1 MSWSGLAALMA
12 AVLLVFCAATVSG
25 MLAALASDDWAAL
38 EAFGLL
44 TVIYGLVAGL
54 TLTTV
59 RGSPIRLNREQVFS
73 GAIVLWLTLIV
84 AAMPAFVLIERQSLL
99 VAFFEAA
106 SAAVTLG
113 TSLVQPERMSAAM
126 VAYRSMT
133 AWLGGLLTIMLA
145 IYVLGRYA
153 VGGTPNRDLRFVLH
167 GFSRGDPR
175 LSQTFVEVFVP
186 YVALTLMCAAAL
198 ALARVEPERA
208 LMIALNVMSTN
219 GLSPQPTG
227 GSVLNNQVA
236 ETIMLVFMIA
246 GATSII
252 LMRAL
257 IGRRIRQMQE
267 SGEALG
273 FLIAV
278 VLVSGL
284 AIIAPLF
291 LPYGHDA
298 LFDGLFSR
306 VFDAISTMTTT
317 GIVQNPGAGSAL
329 PVEMLVGL
337 ALVGGGAYSTAG
349 GIKMFRLQA
358 MVRHSSNEVK
368 RLVFPDQLLPNSVDT
383 DAGEFTAAKA
393 IWSAFFAGLM
403 MVVVL
408 MVLLSVSGHS
418 FIDSMALSVGAFA
431 NAGNLVGPHLH
442 VEAIGGTPGSSLIL
456 VSLAGIAGR
465 VEILV
470 VLAAFG
476 RSRWA

>member
-1 MSWSGLAALMA
+1 MKWSGQAALMS
-12 AVLLVFCAATVSG
+12 AVLLVFCGATLSG
-25 MLAALASDDWAAL
+25 LLAGLASNDWAAV

-44 TVIYGLVAGL
+44 SVAYGLVAGL
-54 TLTTV
+54 TLITV
-59 RGSPIRLNREQVFS
+59 GGKAVRLNREQVFS
-73 GAIVLWLTLIV
+73 GAILLWCTLIV
-84 AAMPAFVLIERQSLL
+84 AAMPAFMLIERHSLL
-99 VAFFEAA
+99 VAFFEAS

-113 TSLVQPERMSAAM
+113 SSLVPTQQMSAAM
-126 VAYRSMT
+126 IAYRSVT

-175 LSQTFVEVFVP
+175 LSQTFLEVFVP
-186 YVALTLMCAAAL
+186 YMALTLICTAAL

-208 LMIALNVMSTN
+208 LMLAFNLIATN

-227 GSVLNNQVA
+227 GSVLNNQFA
-236 ETIMLVFMIA
+236 EGVMLVFMVA

-257 IGRRIRQMQE
+257 IGRRLRQMQDG
-267 SGEALG
+267 GEAAG
-273 FLIAV
+273 FLMAALMVAV
-278 VLVSGL
+278 L
-284 AIIAPLF
+284 AIAAPLF
-291 LPYGHDA
+291 IEGGEDTLWS
-298 LFDGLFSR
+298 GLFNR

-317 GIVQNPGAGSAL
+317 GMVHNPTTGYGL
-329 PVEMLVGL
+329 PVEMLIGL
-337 ALVGGGAYSTAG
+337 ALIGGGAYSTAG
-349 GIKMFRLQA
+349 GIKMFRLMA
-358 MVRHSSNEVK
+358 MVQHSMNEVK
-368 RLVFPDQLLPNSVDT
+368 RLVFPDQVLPNSVDSDDGQFAT
-383 DAGEFTAAKA
+383 AKA

-403 MVVVL
+403 MVVVF
-408 MVLLSVSGHS
+408 MVLFSISGHE

-431 NAGNLVGPHLH
+431 NTGNLVSGHLL
-442 VEAIGGTPGSSLIL
+442 VEEIGGIPGSTLVL

-470 VLAAFG
+470 ILAAFG